1 MNTSTID
8 VPRRA
13 EAAGLA
19 ELSPP
24 RLLHADH
31 AEPRRGGTKTALSVP
46 RTYRSSRFVA
56 GAVTAGL
63 EDVPPPRLAVLD
75 HADVSHHL
83 R

>member
-1 MNTSTID
+1 MPTTPN
-8 VPRRA
+8 RR
-13 EAAGLA
+13 
-19 ELSPP
+19 S
-24 RLLHADH
+24 
-31 AEPRRGGTKTALSVP
+31 GGTKTALSVP